1 MRLVELARDH
11 CANWRKD
18 GKGCL
23 GAIIDDDLQIRRC
36 TPRLVCLLT
45 SPGQRCQYFEECV
58 MPMARSIED
67 PVYRQQFED
76 AVRLYK
82 AAAALA
88 YADERACPVCGKPME
103 PRRRFCHVCAKAR
116 HRANQRAWVA
126 ERRAG
131 KQVLGASQVEP

>member
-1 MRLVELARDH
+1 MRLVELAHNH

-45 SPGQRCQYFEECV
+45 SPGKRCQYFEECV

-67 PVYRQQFED
+67 PVYRQQFEE
-76 AVRLYK
+76 AVRVYK
-82 AAAALA
+82 VLA
-88 YADERACPVCGKPME
+88 RLPHEDERACPACGKPME
-103 PRRRFCHVCAKAR
+103 PGRRFCYVCARAR
-116 HRANQRAWVA
+116 RRANQRELMAA
-126 ERRAG
+126 RRTE
-131 KQVLGASQVEP
+131 K